1 MFHEVPKNHNHSS
14 LKFPESK
21 PCFAFLIFSQFCDIE
36 NLVNFS
42 QTLANLLKFTVKE
55 QNFPNLFL
63 SCCLSDDHSRNYL
76 AKFGD
81 IEKSES
87 RKS

>member
-1 MFHEVPKNHNHSS
+1 M
-14 LKFPESK
+14 L
-21 PCFAFLIFSQFCDIE
+21 CFFFSFSQFCDIE
-36 NLVNFS
+36 NLVDFS
-42 QTLANLLKFTVKE
+42 RTLANLMKFTIKE

-63 SCCLSDDHSRNYL
+63 SFCSSDDHSRNYL